1 MKPPATAIIELASLP
16 VVLRLQEMA
25 ALYRLSPVTIRK
37 GVQSGTF
44 SPRPWET
51 YPYRWR
57 RDDVLA
63 DLKRPRP
70 ARHRS
75 PHGFASTRRRQVKA
89 TLTPRPK
96 RSAG

>member
-1 MKPPATAIIELASLP
+1 MKPPAIIDPLTLP
-16 VVLRLQEMA
+16 MILRLNDMA
-25 ALYRLSPVTIRK
+25 AVYRLAAVTIRK
-37 GVQSGTF
+37 AVQAGTF
-44 SPRPWET
+44 PLRPWDT